1 VRPCLIDG
9 ILPTNAV
16 HLLGGSPGAGKTRF
30 TFGLI
35 NDWQTGN
42 KFLGHNCSPVPYCF
56 ISLDRPRASVEETLE
71 TMDLKGQ
78 ITRLLCLDEVPDDPT
93 LAVTMT
99 AAVKKYPDS
108 QMFFIEGFQLFAGD
122 LINRYTPV
130 ARLLKG
136 ASKRCSSDNRTVLGV
151 CHASKT
157 KEGAK
162 FLKGRDRIGG
172 TVAWSAFSETI
183 IIVDADEQTKVRTVD
198 IYPRN
203 SPEERHELMMTKGGV
218 LVPCPKEKGERLL
231 LQILAIPEGFQVL
244 RQWALDIAES
254 MQIGTATVDRV
265 LKRCV
270 DDSVLEPVSD
280 GIYKRVFT
288 T

>member
-108 QMFFIEGFQLFAGD
+108 QMFF
-122 LINRYTPV
+122 
-130 ARLLKG
+130 
-136 ASKRCSSDNRTVLGV
+136 
-151 CHASKT
+151 
-157 KEGAK
+157 
-162 FLKGRDRIGG
+162 
-172 TVAWSAFSETI
+172 
-183 IIVDADEQTKVRTVD
+183 
-198 IYPRN
+198 
-203 SPEERHELMMTKGGV
+203 
-218 LVPCPKEKGERLL
+218 
-231 LQILAIPEGFQVL
+231 
-244 RQWALDIAES
+244 
-254 MQIGTATVDRV
+254 TA
-265 LKRCV
+265 
-270 DDSVLEPVSD
+270 
-280 GIYKRVFT
+280 
-288 T
+288 